1 MDDVTPVNIVFD
13 YTNFLGECSDHHWTF
28 VEVFGLHW
36 FSDND
41 KAKDVGQKLW
51 ESAMHKMSTQHS
63 DEDNIIELIRL
74 AKKLNIATLKLIMPY
89 ELPRDQ
95 VQKIEDQSQVRL
107 DSTRPE
113 EFVVQL
119 SESLPT

>member
-1 MDDVTPVNIVFD
+1 M
-13 YTNFLGECSDHHWTF
+13 
-28 VEVFGLHW
+28 
-36 FSDND
+36 
-41 KAKDVGQKLW
+41 K
-51 ESAMHKMSTQHS
+51 
-63 DEDNIIELIRL
+63 IILSELIRL

-119 SESLPT
+119 SE